1 MGKRIMYDFLDAL
14 YDVIKF
20 YLWVTGILAAIL
32 LCYYFM
38 SPYQNCKRD
47 FVTEKSDIGVC
58 MRLTSF

>member
-20 YLWVTGILAAIL
+20 YVWMTGILAVVL
-32 LCYYFM
+32 LCYYFV

-47 FVTEKSDIGVC
+47 FDGPYKTQYCIEA
-58 MRLTSF
+58 TSF